1 MSLTKI
7 TTAEEFTASCQGSLT
22 VAHFA
27 AHWAPQCQQMNE
39 VLEELARDPQLAHV
53 RFVTV
58 EAEDLPDLSVKHAVA
73 AVPTFVLFSGG
84 RAVDRVDGAKA
95 AELSK
100 KVQTHAQQGDVPP
113 LPPAAP
119 KEDLNTRLKRLVSQA
134 PCMLFMKGTP
144 AEPKCGF
151 SKQIIEI
158 FNTHGVKFSSF
169 NILED
174 DEVRQGLK
182 KFSDWP
188 TYPQVY
194 VNGELVGGLDI
205 IKELVSGGELAST
218 LPCKKT
224 REEIDARLRE
234 LTTANPIQVF
244 MKGDRDQP
252 RCGFSRQL
260 IEIMNSTGVQ
270 YGTFDI
276 LSDDEVRQELKR
288 FADFPTYPQVWVKG
302 ELVGGLDIIKEL
314 LEGGELDETLKV

>member
-7 TTAEEFTASCQGSLT
+7 TSADEFTAACQGSLT
-22 VAHFA
+22 VAHFT

-39 VLEELARDPQLAHV
+39 VLEELARDPQMGHV
-53 RFVTV
+53 RFVTL
-58 EAEDLPDLSVKHAVA
+58 EAEDFPELSVKHAVA

-84 RAVDRVDGAKA
+84 RAVERVDGAKA

-100 KVQTHAQQGDVPP
+100 KVQTHAQQGD
-113 LPPAAP
+113 LPPPPPATP

-134 PCMLFMKGTP
+134 PCMLFMKGIP

-158 FNTHGVKFSSF
+158 FNTHGIKFSSF
-169 NILED
+169 NILSD

-182 KFSDWP
+182 KLSDWP

-205 IKELVSGGELAST
+205 IKEMVAGGELTST

-224 REEIDARLRE
+224 QAEMDARLGE
-234 LTTANPIQVF
+234 LTKANPIQVF

-260 IEIMNSTGVQ
+260 IDILNSTGVS

-276 LSDDEVRQELKR
+276 LSDEEVRQELKR
-288 FADFPTYPQVWVKG
+288 FADFPTYPQLWVQG
-302 ELVGGLDIIKEL
+302 ELTGGLDIVKEL
-314 LEGGELDETLKV
+314 LEGGELDEALNV